1 MHLILVRHGNTF
13 GPGDKVVWVG
23 ARSDLDLVEKG
34 REQAAAVAA
43 GLKAAGLRPSSIY
56 AGPLKR
62 TRQTAEI
69 ISADQGVDADRIVI
83 SDDLREIDY
92 GSWEARSNDEIRA
105 EVGDQVIDDWQ
116 KRSVWPD
123 GFGWQPGEAGVIN
136 GWKSLLVRIRK
147 ENEDDAVVLVVSSNG
162 IFRLV
167 AKSLGLSPEE
177 AKMNTGAVAHL
188 VGDGVCFSV
197 KAWNVAPADLSL

>member
-13 GPGDKVVWVG
+13 GPQDKVVWVG

-43 GLKAAGLRPSSIY
+43 GLATAGLRPSRIY

-62 TRQTAEI
+62 TRQTADI
-69 ISADQGVDADRIVI
+69 IAAKHGLDAGEIVI

-116 KRSVWPD
+116 KRSIWPQGCD
-123 GFGWQPGEAGVIN
+123 WQPDEAGIIA
-136 GWKSLLVRIRK
+136 GWKRLLVRIRK
-147 ENEDDAVVLVVSSNG
+147 ENDGDSVVLVVSSNG

-167 AKSLGLSPEE
+167 AKSLGLSPAE

-188 VGDGVCFSV
+188 IGDGFGFSI
-197 KAWNVAPADLSL
+197 KAWNVAPAELFT

>member
-13 GPGDKVVWVG
+13 GPADKVVWVG
-23 ARSDLDLVEKG
+23 ARTDLDLVEKG

-43 GLKAAGLRPSSIY
+43 GLKTAGLRPCRIY

-69 ISADQGVDADRIVI
+69 ISADQGLAADKIVI

-105 EVGDQVIDDWQ
+105 EVGDQVIEDWQ
-116 KRSVWPD
+116 KRSVWPE

-136 GWKSLLVRIRK
+136 GWKRLLVRIRK
-147 ENEDDAVVLVVSSNG
+147 ENADDSVVLVVSSNG

-167 AKSLGLSPEE
+167 AKSLGLSATE

-188 VGDGVCFSV
+188 VGDGFGFSV
-197 KAWNVAPADLSL
+197 KAWNVAPAELSV

>member
-13 GPGDKVVWVG
+13 GPQDKVVWVG
-23 ARSDLDLVEKG
+23 ARTDLDLVEKG

-43 GLKAAGLRPSSIY
+43 GLATSGLRPSRIY

-62 TRQTAEI
+62 TRQTADI
-69 ISADQGVDADRIVI
+69 IAADRGLEADKIVI

-116 KRSVWPD
+116 KRSIWPD
-123 GFGWQPGEAGVIN
+123 GCGWQPDEAGVIT
-136 GWKSLLVRIRK
+136 GWKRLLVRIRK
-147 ENEDDAVVLVVSSNG
+147 ENEGDSIVLVVSSNG

-167 AKSLGLSPEE
+167 AKSLGLSAAE

-188 VGDGVCFSV
+188 IGDGFGFSI
-197 KAWNVAPADLSL
+197 KAWNVAPAELFV

>member
-13 GPGDKVVWVG
+13 GPQDKVVWVG

-34 REQAAAVAA
+34 REQATAVAA
-43 GLKAAGLRPSSIY
+43 GLATAGLRPSRIY

-62 TRQTAEI
+62 TRQTADI
-69 ISADQGVDADRIVI
+69 IAADHGLDAGQIVI

-116 KRSVWPD
+116 KRSIWPKGCD
-123 GFGWQPGEAGVIN
+123 WQPNEAGIIA
-136 GWKSLLVRIRK
+136 GWKRLLVRIRK
-147 ENEDDAVVLVVSSNG
+147 ENEDDSVVLVVSSNG

-167 AKSLGLSPEE
+167 AKSLGLSAAA

-188 VGDGVCFSV
+188 IGDGFGFSV
-197 KAWNVAPADLSL
+197 KAWNVAPAELSV

>member
-13 GPGDKVVWVG
+13 GPQDKVVWVG

-34 REQAAAVAA
+34 HEQAAAVAA
-43 GLKAAGLRPSSIY
+43 GLASAGLRSSRIY

-62 TRQTAEI
+62 THQTADI
-69 ISADQGVDADRIVI
+69 IATEQGLDADKIVI

-105 EVGDQVIDDWQ
+105 EVGDQAIDDWQ
-116 KRSVWPD
+116 KRSIWPKGCD
-123 GFGWQPGEAGVIN
+123 WRPDEAGIIA
-136 GWKSLLVRIRK
+136 GWKRLLVRIRK
-147 ENEDDAVVLVVSSNG
+147 ENEDDSVVLVVSSNG

-167 AKSLGLSPEE
+167 AKSLGLSSAE

-188 VGDGVCFSV
+188 IGDGFGFSI
-197 KAWNVAPADLSL
+197 KAWNVAPAELSL

>member
-23 ARSDLDLVEKG
+23 ARTDLDLVEKG

-43 GLKAAGLRPSSIY
+43 GLKTAGLKPSRIY

-69 ISADQGVDADRIVI
+69 IAVDRGLDAGAIAL

-92 GSWEARSNDEIRA
+92 GHWEARSNDEIRA

-116 KRSVWPD
+116 KRSIWPD
-123 GFGWQPGEAGVIN
+123 GCGWQPGEAGVIN
-136 GWKSLLVRIRK
+136 GWKRLLVRIRK
-147 ENEDDAVVLVVSSNG
+147 ENEGDSVVLVVSSNG

-167 AKSLGLSPEE
+167 AKSLGLSPAQ

-188 VGDGVCFSV
+188 VGDGFGFSI
-197 KAWNVAPADLSL
+197 KAWNVAPAELSL

>member
-13 GPGDKVVWVG
+13 GPADKVVWVG
-23 ARSDLDLVEKG
+23 ARTDLDLVEKG
-34 REQAAAVAA
+34 RAQAAAVAA
-43 GLKAAGLRPSSIY
+43 GLAAAGLRPSRVY

-62 TRQTAEI
+62 TRQTADI
-69 ISADQGVDADRIVI
+69 IAADQGLDAGQIVI

-116 KRSVWPD
+116 KRSIWPN
-123 GFGWQPGEAGVIN
+123 GCGWQPDEAGVIA
-136 GWKSLLVRIRK
+136 GWQRLLVRIRK
-147 ENEDDAVVLVVSSNG
+147 ENAGDTVVLVVSSNG

-167 AKSLGLSPEE
+167 AKSLGLSPAD

-188 VGDGVCFSV
+188 IGDGFGLSV
-197 KAWNVAPADLSL
+197 RAWNIAPADLSV

>member
-13 GPGDKVVWVG
+13 GPADKVVWVG
-23 ARSDLDLVEKG
+23 ARTDLDLVEKG

-43 GLKAAGLRPSSIY
+43 GLARAGLRPSRIY
-56 AGPLKR
+56 AGPLRR

-69 ISADQGVDADRIVI
+69 ISADQGLEASQIVI

-105 EVGDQVIDDWQ
+105 EVGDQVIEDWQ
-116 KRSVWPD
+116 KRSIWPD
-123 GFGWQPGEAGVIN
+123 GFGWQPDEAGVITR
-136 GWKSLLVRIRK
+136 WKRLLVRVRN
-147 ENEDDAVVLVVSSNG
+147 ENEGDSVVLVVSSNG

-167 AKSLGLSPEE
+167 AKSLGLSPTE

-188 VGDGVCFSV
+188 IGDGFGFSV
-197 KAWNVAPADLSL
+197 KAWNVAPEELFI

>member
-1 MHLILVRHGNTF
+1 MDFILVRHGNTF
-13 GPGDKVVWVG
+13 GPGDKIVWVG
-23 ARSDLDLVEKG
+23 ARTDLDLVEKG

-43 GLKAAGLRPSSIY
+43 GLAAAGLRPSRIY

-62 TRQTAEI
+62 TRQTADI
-69 ISADQGVDADRIVI
+69 IAADHGLEGDGIVI
-83 SDDLREIDY
+83 SEDLCEIDY

-116 KRSVWPD
+116 RRSIWPD
-123 GFGWQPGEAGVIN
+123 GCGWQPDEAGVIA
-136 GWKSLLVRIRK
+136 GWMRLLNRVRK
-147 ENEDDAVVLVVSSNG
+147 ENADDAVVLVVSSNG

-167 AKSLGLSPEE
+167 AKTLGLSAAE

-188 VGDGVCFSV
+188 VGDGFGFSI
-197 KAWNVAPADLSL
+197 KAWNVAPAELSA

>member
-13 GPGDKVVWVG
+13 GPADKVVWVG
-23 ARSDLDLVEKG
+23 ARTDLDLVEKG

-43 GLKAAGLRPSSIY
+43 GLARAGLRPSRIY

-69 ISADQGVDADRIVI
+69 ISADHGLEASHIVL

-92 GSWEARSNDEIRA
+92 GSWEARSNEEIRA

-116 KRSVWPD
+116 KRSIWPE
-123 GFGWQPGEAGVIN
+123 GCGWQPGEAGVIT
-136 GWKSLLVRIRK
+136 GWKRLLVRIRK
-147 ENEDDAVVLVVSSNG
+147 ENADDSVVLVVSSNG
-162 IFRLV
+162 IFRLI
-167 AKSLGLSPEE
+167 AKSLGLSAAA

-188 VGDGVCFSV
+188 IGDGFGFSV
-197 KAWNVAPADLSL
+197 KAWNVAPAELSL